1 MESESVILYKGN
13 KFFKNESW
21 SRKVLLE
28 KPAEFS
34 VLNEKR
40 ASTYAPSQE
49 TQVGKGFCTT
59 FPPKKTKIKPT
70 KKKVAEFLDL
80 FKTVL

>member
-59 FPPKKTKIKPT
+59 FSPKKTKSNQP
-70 KKKVAEFLDL
+70 KKKLPNF
-80 FKTVL
+80 

>member
-1 MESESVILYKGN
+1 M
-13 KFFKNESW
+13 
-21 SRKVLLE
+21 LLE

-59 FPPKKTKIKPT
+59 FSPKKTKSNQP
-70 KKKVAEFLDL
+70 KKKLPNF
-80 FKTVL
+80 